1 MASGWLD
8 LGHPHETDGDFFR
21 SHGVSQENAPAYGEM
36 HPLDSGA
43 RLRNAP
49 SVDDA
54 KWGLPSPASG
64 GGMSMPGWMNKKNA
78 KLAGMGLVAGAAVGM
93 VIVPFLSNKKIISKS
108 KSWHAAAVG
117 AAVAT
122 PLVASYA

>member
-1 MASGWLD
+1 MSGWLD

-21 SHGVSQENAPAYGEM
+21 SHGMSQEDPAAQTLHMNE
-36 HPLDSGA
+36 PGA

-54 KWGLPSPASG
+54 KWGLPSPNGG

-93 VIVPFLSNKKIISKS
+93 VVVPFLSDRKIISKS
-108 KSWHAAAVG
+108 KSWQAAAVG

>member
-1 MASGWLD
+1 MSGWLD

-21 SHGVSQENAPAYGEM
+21 SHGMSQEDPAAKTLHM
-36 HPLDSGA
+36 NNPNA

-54 KWGLPSPASG
+54 KWFPKSSNG
-64 GGMSMPGWMNKKNA
+64 GSSMPGFLNQRNA

-93 VIVPFLSNKKIISKS
+93 VVVPFLTKRKIISKS
-108 KSWHAAAVG
+108 KSWQAAAVG

>member
-1 MASGWLD
+1 MGSGWLD

-21 SHGVSQENAPAYGEM
+21 AHNMSQEQAAGMSDEQL
-36 HPLDSGA
+36 HPPQTA
-43 RLRNAP
+43 
-49 SVDDA
+49 
-54 KWGLPSPASG
+54 ASG
-64 GGMSMPGWMNKKNA
+64 NGGLSMPGWVNQKNA

-93 VIVPFLSNKKIISKS
+93 VIVPFLAKRKIISKS
-108 KSWHAAAVG
+108 KTWQAAAVG

>member
-1 MASGWLD
+1 MSGWLD

-21 SHGVSQENAPAYGEM
+21 SHGMSQEDPAAQTLHMNE
-36 HPLDSGA
+36 PDA

-54 KWGLPSPASG
+54 KWFPSPSGG

-78 KLAGMGLVAGAAVGM
+78 QLAGMGLVAGAAVGM
-93 VIVPFLSNKKIISKS
+93 VVVPFLSSKKIISKS
-108 KSWHAAAVG
+108 KSWQVAAVG

>member
-43 RLRNAP
+43 
-49 SVDDA
+49 
-54 KWGLPSPASG
+54 SG
-64 GGMSMPGWMNKKNA
+64 GGSSMPGWMSKKNA

-93 VIVPFLSNKKIISKS
+93 VIVPFLTNKKIISKS
-108 KSWHAAAVG
+108 KSWQAAAVG